1 VIIKIPSEV
10 IMMSEELL
18 EKVKEALKKVAD
30 PHMGIS
36 IVEMG
41 LVENIEIDEKDET
54 IAKITIRPTNPGCM
68 SAARMAMNA
77 RNVAEQV
84 EGIDRA
90 EITVEGH
97 MMADAISEMVNK

>member
-1 VIIKIPSEV
+1 MI
-10 IMMSEELL
+10 MSEKLVN
-18 EKVKEALKKVAD
+18 KVKDALAKVAD

-41 LVENIEIDEKDET
+41 LVSDIQINESEKT
-54 IAKITIRPTNPGCM
+54 AKITIKPTNPGCM
-68 SAARMAMNA
+68 SAANMAMQA
-77 RNVAEQV
+77 RVAAENV
-84 EGIDRA
+84 EGIDKA